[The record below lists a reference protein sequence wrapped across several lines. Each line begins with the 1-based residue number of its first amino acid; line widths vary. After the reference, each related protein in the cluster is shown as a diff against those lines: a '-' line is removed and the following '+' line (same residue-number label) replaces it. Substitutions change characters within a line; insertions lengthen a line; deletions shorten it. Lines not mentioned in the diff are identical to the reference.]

1 METNSQISHIE
12 AQLRECYGRV
22 VYSHKTQ
29 EKCADILKRT
39 NSQFKWAQIILSAIN
54 TGGILYTIF
63 GEVNWVGYTSA
74 ILSFLLVCINSY
86 LKQYDLGQL
95 MQKHSDS
102 AVEIWNIR
110 ESYLSLL
117 TDIRAGIISYDK
129 IIEKR
134 DKLQSELKEVYKGA
148 PRTLF
153 IAYNKASKALKKD
166 EEMTFSDEE
175 IDAFLPKEL
184 WKNK

>member
-1 METNSQISHIE
+1 MGTSFDINVFE
-12 AQLRECYGRV
+12 AQIRECYGRV
-22 VYSHKTQ
+22 VWTHKTQ
-29 EKCADILKRT
+29 EKCADILKQT
-39 NSQFKWAQIILSAIN
+39 NSQLKWAQIILSAVN

-63 GEVNWVGYTSA
+63 GEVNWVGYISA
-74 ILSFLLVCINSY
+74 ILSLLLVCINSY

-117 TDIRAGIISYDK
+117 TDIRAGIISYDE

-134 DKLQSELKEVYKGA
+134 DNLQSELKEIYKGA
-148 PRTLF
+148 PRT
-153 IAYNKASKALKKD
+153 ISKAYNEATKALKKN
-166 EEMTFSDEE
+166 EEMTFSDAE
-175 IDAFLPKEL
+175 IDAFLPVVLRK
-184 WKNK
+184 K